1 MYWKKRLSVAWKSP
15 LLLLLSAGL
24 LSAAE
29 SAQAIVIVADSR
41 KFHGVRLIWANFY
54 NESHFDFALMT
65 TLLIPLAGVLLGS
78 LADLVMSRIGINLKS
93 RSLREG

>member
-1 MYWKKRLSVAWKSP
+1 MHWKKHLPAAGKWP
-15 LLLLLSAGL
+15 LLILLGARL

-41 KFHGVRLIWANFY
+41 KFHGVRQIWANFY
-54 NESHFDFALMT
+54 NESHFHFALMT

>member
-1 MYWKKRLSVAWKSP
+1 MPLKKRQSFGWKP
-15 LLLLLSAGL
+15 VLLFLSAAPL

-29 SAQAIVIVADSR
+29 TAQAIVIVADSR
-41 KFHGVRLIWANFY
+41 KFQGVRLLWANFY
-54 NESHFDFALMT
+54 NESHFHFALMT

>member
-1 MYWKKRLSVAWKSP
+1 MHWKKRLSVAWKSP
-15 LLLLLSAGL
+15 LLLLLGAPL

-29 SAQAIVIVADSR
+29 TAQAIVIVADTR
-41 KFHGVRLIWANFY
+41 KFHGVRLIWANLY
-54 NESHFDFALMT
+54 NESHFHFALMT
-65 TLLIPLAGVLLGS
+65 ILLIPLAGVLLGS